1 MILQVIYPFGTSVY
15 EMRWKNTGI
24 QLRHLNN
31 ALEVLAC
38 LEQTAIFTV
47 KQKFLMVPRKKKG
60 SMKTNFSENAAY

>member
-15 EMRWKNTGI
+15 EMGWKNASI

-38 LEQTAIFTV
+38 LEQTAILTV
-47 KQKFLMVPRKKKG
+47 KQKFLMVLREKKVL
-60 SMKTNFSENAAY
+60 

>member
-15 EMRWKNTGI
+15 EMGGKNAGI

-38 LEQTAIFTV
+38 LEQTAILTV
-47 KQKFLMVPRKKKG
+47 KQKFLMVLREKKVL
-60 SMKTNFSENAAY
+60 